1 MDEFLDDMDDEQVDD
16 LLMPEEDETSSSQM
30 YEHFRFVADKGQ
42 SLLRVDKFL
51 VDRMMGATRN
61 RIQLAA
67 EAGCILVNDK
77 PVKSNYRVKPL
88 DVVSIVMDRPRREL
102 EIIPEDI
109 PLNIVYEDDDL
120 LVVNKPAGLVVHP
133 GHGNYTGTL
142 VNALA
147 YYLKDDPYYDPS
159 DPRLGLVHRIDKDTS
174 GLLVV
179 AKRPEAKSNLSLQ
192 FFNKTTKRK
201 YRALVWGIVQEDEGR
216 IEGNIGRDPRDRMQM
231 TVFPE
236 GDQGKTA
243 VTHYTVLERLGY
255 VSLVECR
262 LETGRTHQIRV
273 HMKYIGHTLFNDERY
288 GGHDIL
294 KGTTFTKYK
303 QFVQNCFAICPRQ
316 ALHAKTLGFV
326 HPTTGEEMFF
336 DSEIPSDMQQLI
348 DCLNEMER
356 LHAQKNLRAYTDM
369 DSKLHGLLIELC
381 GNSLLESMYARIH
394 SLNQQFRI
402 YSLTSTQRFNESMEE
417 HRDIVHCLLTNNA
430 DEARAI
436 NKRHLQLAKDKII
449 QHFSEQEALK
459 QAADAQPKTTAE
471 ADKKA
476 K

>member
-303 QFVQNCFAICPRQ
+303 QFVQNKKFGDWDVVEFRDYKTKECTDIKTG
-316 ALHAKTLGFV
+316 AKSDTGLPVSNVLYFDLTDNAWCCARPSGTEPKIKFYMGVKGTGLG
-326 HPTTGEEMFF
+326 
-336 DSEIPSDMQQLI
+336 DA
-348 DCLNEMER
+348 NE
-356 LHAQKNLRAYTDM
+356 K
-369 DSKLHGLLIELC
+369 
-381 GNSLLESMYARIH
+381 
-394 SLNQQFRI
+394 
-402 YSLTSTQRFNESMEE
+402 
-417 HRDIVHCLLTNNA
+417 
-430 DEARAI
+430 
-436 NKRHLQLAKDKII
+436 LAKLTDAVM
-449 QHFSEQEALK
+449 EAIG
-459 QAADAQPKTTAE
+459 Q
-471 ADKKA
+471 
-476 K
+476 